1 MKHVAHQ
8 LRGQLHVC
16 QGGSGFI
23 VRVRASYFATTA
35 VLLGDPER
43 SLEWG
48 SGDLTRAGHMNVPSV
63 AAAAAASFAC
73 WLGDVW

>member
-35 VLLGDPER
+35 VLGKLKAHYELGFWEIRNAP
-43 SLEWG
+43 LNG
-48 SGDLTRAGHMNVPSV
+48 AV
-63 AAAAAASFAC
+63 AT
-73 WLGDVW
+73 LPVQGT